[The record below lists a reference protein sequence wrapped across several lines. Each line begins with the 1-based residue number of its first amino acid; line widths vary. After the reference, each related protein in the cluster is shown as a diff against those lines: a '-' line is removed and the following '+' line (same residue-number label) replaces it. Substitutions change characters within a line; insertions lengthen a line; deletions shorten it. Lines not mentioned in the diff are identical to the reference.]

1 MTNEHLK
8 KQYNIEILADNE
20 LHCQEALSLI
30 KKLLHTFS
38 EEMVWKED
46 GFTLRV
52 KVDQISSHD
61 I

>member
-1 MTNEHLK
+1 
-8 KQYNIEILADNE
+8 
-20 LHCQEALSLI
+20 
-30 KKLLHTFS
+30 LHTFS